1 MKEMYKTTFNLNNRS
16 VVSTS
21 KVVTLVYTVLHS
33 KSHHSITTRECS
45 ENQSFLART
54 LCECM
59 EKNSPYLPKGGFKI
73 TILL

>member
-16 VVSTS
+16 VVSTT

-45 ENQSFLART
+45 ENQSFLVRKH
-54 LCECM
+54 LRVH
-59 EKNSPYLPKGGFKI
+59 GGKLALFQKRS
-73 TILL
+73 LK

>member
-16 VVSTS
+16 VVSTT

-33 KSHHSITTRECS
+33 KSHHSITLRKCS

-54 LCECM
+54 HLCAHWE
-59 EKNSPYLPKGGFKI
+59 NLALFQKGGLK
-73 TILL
+73 